1 MWKIHLWEVLI
12 ERDVVKSILVYAQGI
27 HPKEG
32 ILLLRGKVKGD
43 SIRINDLWIPPQA
56 IHGAGF
62 SSFPIYRLP
71 FDRSII
77 GTVHSHPSG
86 SITPSTIDLNHFY
99 GGIMAIVCFPYASEN
114 DIAFY
119 NREGE
124 RIPHKII
131 ELE

>member
-1 MWKIHLWEVLI
+1 LWEVLI
-12 ERDVVKSILVYAQGI
+12 ESDVVKSILVYAQGL
-27 HPKEG
+27 HPREG
-32 ILLLRGKVKGD
+32 ILLLRGRIKGN
-43 SIRINDLWIPPQA
+43 SIMINDLWIPPQA

-86 SITPSTIDLNHFY
+86 SIKPSTVDLNHFY
-99 GGIMAIVCFPYASEN
+99 GGIMAITCFPYASEKH
-114 DIAFY
+114 IAFY

-124 RIPHKII
+124 QIQHRII
-131 ELE
+131 EAE